1 MKASARRAV
10 FSEINITP
18 LTDIF
23 LVLLIIMMVVAPML
37 DSTGLKL
44 DVPSVAPSAEVKDA
58 PKVIEVTIAK
68 NDAISINGQP
78 FTGMSMANQ
87 LRSLAPQFPDGIM
100 IKPNPEASHGALTKA
115 MDAAQSA
122 GITKIGVTSG

>member
-1 MKASARRAV
+1 MRSGSRRAV
-10 FSEINITP
+10 FTEINITP

-44 DVPSVAPSAEVKDA
+44 DVPSVGPSANVKEP
-58 PKVIEVTIAK
+58 PKTIEITIAK
-68 NDAISINGQP
+68 NDAISINGQV
-78 FTGMSMANQ
+78 FTGISMANQ
-87 LRSLAPQFPDGIM
+87 LRTLASQYPDGVV
-100 IKPNPEASHGALTKA
+100 IKPDPSATHGALTKA

-122 GITKIGVTSG
+122 GITKIGVSSS